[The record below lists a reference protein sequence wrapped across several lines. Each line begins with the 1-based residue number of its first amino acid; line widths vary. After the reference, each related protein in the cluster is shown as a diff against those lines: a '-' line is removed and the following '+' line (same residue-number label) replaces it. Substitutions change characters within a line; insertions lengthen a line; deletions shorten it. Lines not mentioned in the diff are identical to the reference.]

1 MMSQEVL
8 ENSSVLRKKQ
18 SAALF
23 ASIMLCW
30 IVLAAILTVFQ
41 AGRFNKPDIVIYDKI
56 NPSVASLESLV
67 RLPGVGP
74 AVGSAII
81 EYRQNAGEGKEAF
94 TKPSDLQGVHGI
106 GPKTVEKIK
115 LWLCF
120 DNGD

>member
-1 MMSQEVL
+1 MSQDVL
-8 ENSSVLRKKQ
+8 ENNSALRKKQ

-23 ASIMLCW
+23 TSIVLCW
-30 IVLAAILTVFQ
+30 IVLAAILTVYL

-81 EYRQNAGEGKEAF
+81 EYRQDVGKGKEAF
-94 TKPSDLQGVHGI
+94 TKPSDLQAVHGI

-115 LWLCF
+115 PWLYF
-120 DNGD
+120 SIGE